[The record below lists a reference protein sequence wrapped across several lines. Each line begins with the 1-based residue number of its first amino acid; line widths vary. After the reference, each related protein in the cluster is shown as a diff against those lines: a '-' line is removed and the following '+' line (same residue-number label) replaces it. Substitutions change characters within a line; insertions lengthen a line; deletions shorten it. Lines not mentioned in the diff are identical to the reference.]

1 MATADAASEL
11 LIARLLEQDLEN
23 LRSAREAERLQLDLA
38 TAATQLAAGRIPKN
52 TYTRNAPSPSDS
64 EIALELYLAEQTASA
79 DAAYAES
86 LHATQ
91 EAAAAGDFQYA
102 QKVAAAERKAAL
114 DAAFAR
120 RLQADDS
127 EDINMNV
134 DAEGMLSRDEI
145 ERIMSEDPNDKG
157 KGRAKGKAPEVKME
171 MKDIP
176 NGAPICGICLD
187 VFQLTNSP
195 IKAAASANSSSKLPF
210 GLRLPCPSGHSY
222 CIDCLS
228 SHIKSKLDPSGDG
241 TGAGPSAIVFPI
253 RCPECSP
260 EEWPTGITDDVAQRV
275 LSEKGM
281 VMWHT
286 QRLLDSLP
294 KLYCP
299 NKQCS
304 ALVQAH
310 EDADEPRAEC
320 PSCMQ
325 AMCVPCRVA
334 WHQDLSCEEF
344 QALPPDERDP
354 EDRALLELAR
364 AQSWRRCPEC
374 MVIVELTV
382 GCNHMICRCGT
393 HFCFRC
399 GSLWRKGRG
408 REPGQCTRNPPCDL
422 WDENMLLDEME
433 RQRQARAGGNAN
445 RPQPIRPPPPVQP
458 PAIPRQ
464 PVVQPIHANPYLDDS
479 DADDSDEEQRP
490 WYEGW
495 GGPAPPVALGMG
507 VFGGG
512 LPIPHRTPT
521 PPPGYRAGSLTW
533 MTEDPQLL
541 CTRHW
546 FTTNMVRD
554 LRCGYCDAMLNSLA
568 DLRYHLEHVNR
579 HPVYACCGRFFRR
592 NEDFE
597 RHLDAAPARFGRHVN
612 QFQNQ

>member
-52 TYTRNAPSPSDS
+52 TYPRNAPSPSDS

-157 KGRAKGKAPEVKME
+157 KGRANGKAPEVKME
-171 MKDIP
+171 MKAIVDIP

-187 VFQLTNSP
+187 VFQLTHSP

-399 GSLWRKGRG
+399 GSLWKKGRG
-408 REPGQCTRNPPCDL
+408 REPGQCTRDPPCDL

-433 RQRQARAGGNAN
+433 RHRQARAGGNAN
-445 RPQPIRPPPPVQP
+445 RPQPAQP
-458 PAIPRQ
+458 QRVIQPR
-464 PVVQPIHANPYLDDS
+464 PVVQPQQDAWNDDWEEVIDTRDPFDALDLPG
-479 DADDSDEEQRP
+479 RP
-490 WYEGW
+490 WQAAAMV
-495 GGPAPPVALGMG
+495 PG

-512 LPIPHRTPT
+512 QLQHRTPT
-521 PPPGYRAGSLTW
+521 PPPGYRSGSLEW

-597 RHLDAAPARFGRHVN
+597 RHLDATPARFGRHVN